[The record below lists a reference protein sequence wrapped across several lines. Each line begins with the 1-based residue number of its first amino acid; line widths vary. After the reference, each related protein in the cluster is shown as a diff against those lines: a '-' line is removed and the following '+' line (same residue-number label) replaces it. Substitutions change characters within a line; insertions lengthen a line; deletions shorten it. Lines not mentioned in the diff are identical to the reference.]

1 MKLSIYLLL
10 TLILYI
16 YLCSNG
22 LGLTPDSYSYIAAA
36 KSFAT
41 SYKFSLET
49 ENPYIAW
56 TPLFPVLLSVFSQKM
71 MIWVI
76 ILHGFALLTIVLII
90 YKLAEK
96 FIKNDF
102 LKTWVCLQ
110 AVFSPYLF
118 LVSAFLWSEIIFIAI
133 LWLIIYVISEKL
145 SQNITNK
152 NSYFIILIL
161 LSNLLCLQRNVGIL
175 FVLGITI
182 WLYLQ
187 KINLRSLKTT
197 FKICHSEQSEESE
210 LLILTP
216 KRQILRFAGG
226 SPAQNDKTN
235 YKFLYQNLKDLVSI
249 VIYAIFSSISFVIW
263 QIRCELL
270 TPNKVNL
277 TENIFDFQLLDVLYF
292 SAHRLSTWIFPPQ
305 VPYVL
310 RIFLFLL
317 LITYTLITVYKLQQK
332 QQLNTSYYFANYYL
346 FPILTFIYTVSM
358 IILLRNFDNDGDRYL
373 APVHGIFIFCL
384 GLFFDKLILHKIPSQ
399 GFKKKVFFAIL
410 ALFLVYP
417 ITRTLK
423 NVYFWHTTNSN
434 KSF

>member
-10 TLILYI
+10 ALILYI

-41 SYKFSLET
+41 SYKFSPET

-56 TPLFPVLLSVFSQKM
+56 TPLFPVLLSVFSKKM
-71 MIWVI
+71 MSWVI
-76 ILHGFALLTIVLII
+76 ILHGFSLLTIVSII
-90 YKLAEK
+90 YKLADK
-96 FIKNDF
+96 FITSDF
-102 LKTWVCLQ
+102 LKIWVCLQ

-175 FVLGITI
+175 FVAGITI
-182 WLYLQ
+182 WLCFYYYHLS
-187 KINLRSLKTT
+187 IGWLKATQW
-197 FKICHSEQSEESE
+197 IS
-210 LLILTP
+210 
-216 KRQILRFAGG
+216 
-226 SPAQNDKTN
+226 
-235 YKFLYQNLKDLVSI
+235 
-249 VIYAIFSSISFVIW
+249 IYAIFSSISFVIW

-277 TENIFDFQLLDVLYF
+277 TENIFDFQIPDVLYF

-305 VPYVL
+305 VPYIL

-317 LITYTLITVYKLQQK
+317 LIAYILITVYKLQKK
-332 QQLNTSYYFANYYL
+332 QQIHIKYYFANYYL
-346 FPILTFIYTVSM
+346 FPILTSIYTLSM

-384 GLFFDKLILHKIPSQ
+384 GLFFDKLILHKILSQ

>member
-1 MKLSIYLLL
+1 MKLLIYLLL

-22 LGLTPDSYSYIAAA
+22 LGLTPDSHAYIAAA

-71 MIWVI
+71 MVWVI
-76 ILHGFALLTIVLII
+76 ILHSFALLTVILFI

-96 FIKNDF
+96 FITSNF
-102 LKTWVCLQ
+102 LKIWVCLQ

-118 LVSAFLWSEIIFIAI
+118 LVGAFLWSEIIFIAI
-133 LWLIIYVISEKL
+133 LWLIIYVVSEKL

-152 NSYFIILIL
+152 NSYFMILIL

-175 FVLGITI
+175 FVVGVSI
-182 WLYLQ
+182 WLCFYYYHLS
-187 KINLRSLKTT
+187 IGWLKATQW
-197 FKICHSEQSEESE
+197 IS
-210 LLILTP
+210 
-216 KRQILRFAGG
+216 
-226 SPAQNDKTN
+226 
-235 YKFLYQNLKDLVSI
+235 
-249 VIYAIFSSISFVIW
+249 IYAIFSSIGFVIW

-270 TPNKVNL
+270 SPKKVNL
-277 TENIFDFQLLDVLYF
+277 TENIFDFQPLDVLYF

-305 VPYVL
+305 VPYL
-310 RIFLFLL
+310 IRIFLFLL
-317 LITYTLITVYKLQQK
+317 LITYILITVYKLQKK
-332 QQLNTSYYFANYYL
+332 QQVHIKHYFANYYL
-346 FPILTFIYTVSM
+346 FPILTFIYTLSM

-399 GFKKKVFFAIL
+399 GFKKKVFFVIL

-423 NVYFWHTTNSN
+423 NVHFWHTTNSN